1 MEKINKRD
9 KLYKKFKKFGLHVG
23 KDNYKEARNEVQK
36 LIRTKKKT
44 YFESKLIE
52 NIGKS
57 KELWKSLKSPG
68 LKFKRFISN
77 INYLENDK
85 FANFD
90 VEDINK
96 YFSAY
101 FSNLDENLVSKHPN
115 PSNTYDALSAAQYYD
130 HLGLTKKFDLLPTEK
145 DYVLKILRDTDTSK
159 AA

>member
-57 KELWKSLKSPG
+57 KELWKSLKSLG
-68 LKFKRFISN
+68 LKFKRSISN

>member
-23 KDNYKEARNEVQK
+23 KDDYKEARNEVQK

-57 KELWKSLKSPG
+57 KELWKSLKSLG
-68 LKFKRFISN
+68 LKFKRSISN

-130 HLGLTKKFDLLPTEK
+130 HLGLTKKIDLLPTEK
-145 DYVLKILRDTDTSK
+145 DYVLKILRDIDTSK